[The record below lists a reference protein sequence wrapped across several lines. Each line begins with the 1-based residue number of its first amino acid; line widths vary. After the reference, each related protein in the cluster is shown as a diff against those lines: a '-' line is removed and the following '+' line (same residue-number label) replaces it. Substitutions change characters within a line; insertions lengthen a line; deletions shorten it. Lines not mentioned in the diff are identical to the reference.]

1 MSYVIDPERY
11 RRSLETIAAAAA
23 AADRKLDRFGTSH
36 LLFVRLD
43 KDRESALEFA
53 AKFLSVRY
61 AMDFSRAAERYCAL
75 GEPAAVAEAIRA
87 FHTAGMRHVV
97 LNMLAPESE
106 KAAHLQRFADE
117 VVPLLADLR

>member
-23 AADRKLDRFGTSH
+23 AADRTLDRFGTAH

-43 KDRESALEFA
+43 KDRESALAFA
-53 AKFLSVRY
+53 AEFLSIRY

-75 GEPAAVAEAIRA
+75 GEPAEVAARDSRLPRGRSAPSRA
-87 FHTAGMRHVV
+87 ECDRA
-97 LNMLAPESE
+97 
-106 KAAHLQRFADE
+106 
-117 VVPLLADLR
+117 

>member
-1 MSYVIDPERY
+1 MSYVVDPKRY

-23 AADRKLDRFGTSH
+23 EAGRTLDRFGTSH

-43 KDRESALEFA
+43 KDRETALEFA

-75 GEPAAVAEAIRA
+75 GDAAEVAELIRA
-87 FHTAGMRHVV
+87 FHEAGMRHLV
-97 LNMLAPESE
+97 LNVLAHESGKTAQLE
-106 KAAHLQRFADE
+106 RFADE
-117 VVPLLADLR
+117 VMPLLADLR